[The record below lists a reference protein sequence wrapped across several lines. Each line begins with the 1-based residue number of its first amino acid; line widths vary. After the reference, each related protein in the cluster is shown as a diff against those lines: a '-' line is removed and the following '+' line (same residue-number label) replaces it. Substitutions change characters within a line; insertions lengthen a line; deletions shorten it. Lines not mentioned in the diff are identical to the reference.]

1 MSDLLKDLKN
11 YILAELFSDF
21 DEDDDDNFIFL
32 DSLPDTPDTV
42 IVISEYPG
50 KDYAVFD
57 ERKIQIL
64 CRDASYSSAKSQA
77 TSIRELLSS
86 NNIEQVVSVGES
98 ADRKLIIKS
107 LQPPFK
113 LDIDTRERI
122 VFCCNYQIVVTSR
135 D

>member
-1 MSDLLKDLKN
+1 MSDLLKDLKS
-11 YILAELFSDF
+11 YILAELFPDF

-50 KDYAVFD
+50 KDGLIED

-77 TSIRELLSS
+77 NSIRNLLSS
-86 NNIEQVVSVGES
+86 INPEEKHFLGES
-98 ADRKLIIKS
+98 ADRVAIIRS
-107 LQPPFK
+107 QQPVFK

-122 VFCCNYQIVVTSR
+122 VFCCNYVIFTCR